1 MKVWIASLLFSLFLN
16 GAIAQDQSNS
26 WLVTRSI
33 NTQGTSTAH
42 MRGLFK
48 LYKVHFSN
56 QILND
61 CIYDQSCSAF
71 SQGAFQH
78 YGLIKGAMLTA
89 DRLTRCNRATHA
101 EMNSVRFDRRG
112 RVKDHWEDYGHK

>member
-1 MKVWIASLLFSLFLN
+1 MKVHFIFLIFFLSF
-16 GAIAQDQSNS
+16 GKATSQELSNS
-26 WLVTRSI
+26 ELVKKQI
-33 NTQGTSTAH
+33 NSPSTSKMQ

-78 YGLIKGAMLTA
+78 YGLLKGAMLTA

-101 EMNSVRFDRRG
+101 EMSSVRFDRSG
-112 RVKDHWEDYGHK
+112 RVKDHWEDYGYK